1 MKKRKVD
8 TKSKRSNNVYED
20 KNIKISKEDTE
31 YFFEIGNDV
40 TNDLA
45 EAVSILIRKSE
56 WNSPV
61 WNLELSEIVSEEI
74 TPEKCLFWLSGGY
87 SEWRTLEHYRRPWCD
102 SYLEFQEEFGILVI
116 NIVKRSKKLGDV
128 RDNFIKYL
136 NLPILYDFAMSK
148 NMIK

>member
-116 NIVKRSKKLGDV
+116 NIVKRSKKLGDI

>member
-74 TPEKCLFWLSGGY
+74 IEVVGFTETPNSPKELL
-87 SEWRTLEHYRRPWCD
+87 TLYG
-102 SYLEFQEEFGILVI
+102 LNAFNVI
-116 NIVKRSKKLGDV
+116 IPS
-128 RDNFIKYL
+128 
-136 NLPILYDFAMSK
+136 
-148 NMIK
+148 

>member
-8 TKSKRSNNVYED
+8 IESKRSNNVYED
-20 KNIKISKEDTE
+20 KGIKISREESE

-40 TNDLA
+40 TNDIA

-56 WNSPV
+56 WDSPV
-61 WNLELSEIVSEEI
+61 WNLELSEIVSEDI

-87 SEWRTLEHYRRPWCD
+87 SEWRTLEHYKKPWCD

-116 NIVKRSKKLGDV
+116 NIVKRSKKLKDI
-128 RDNFIKYL
+128 RDNFIKHL

-148 NMIK
+148 DMIK